1 MIVSHFRVLKVSS
14 ANSVLDIYTDRIQ
27 IPHIYP
33 SHTIHIIA
41 TIITTPS
48 MVTTVR
54 VYINI
59 LNYIS
64 TQNIPPNSTS
74 TFQSNNFPNLG
85 GCFFERILF
94 ERILFGNYNII
105 SFELRTFGFYTFKQ
119 NIFLPFL
126 SIPIIQ
132 KLSEGTVCKQPAP
145 NAPPPSV
152 SRLILVPI
160 APRCQ

>member
-1 MIVSHFRVLKVSS
+1 
-14 ANSVLDIYTDRIQ
+14 
-27 IPHIYP
+27 
-33 SHTIHIIA
+33 
-41 TIITTPS
+41 

-64 TQNIPPNSTS
+64 TQNIPLNSTS

-132 KLSEGTVCKQPAP
+132 NLSEGTVCKQS
-145 NAPPPSV
+145 APPFGIAFDSGTDSAAMSIVEIGTEPKPKRR
-152 SRLILVPI
+152 RLIVKSLPVII
-160 APRCQ
+160 AL